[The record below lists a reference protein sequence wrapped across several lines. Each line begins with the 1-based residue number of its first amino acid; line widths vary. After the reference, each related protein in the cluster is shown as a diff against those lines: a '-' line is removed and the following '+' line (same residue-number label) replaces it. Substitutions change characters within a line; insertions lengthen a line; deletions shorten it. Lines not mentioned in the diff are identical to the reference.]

1 MQYQSLI
8 GTKKSSSLFQTQLRQ
23 TTFDKQLQTLAGLGG
38 FLSENGIRDKEIHC
52 ITNTHTYTKP

>member
-38 FLSENGIRDKEIHC
+38 FLSENGI
-52 ITNTHTYTKP
+52 